1 MNGYDMKDYKEV
13 GFVKV
18 EKRSCSVNY
27 RVNMVICGDEHCGY
41 VNEAG
46 FQIVDHG
53 MTDHKIYDLLGDVKE
68 VTLSSNSMVEVKIS
82 ENVSARIYTNK

>member
-18 EKRSCSVNY
+18 EKRSCCVNY

-53 MTDHKIYDLLGDVKE
+53 MADHKIYDLLGDVKE
-68 VTLSSNSMVEVKIS
+68 VINVTDDMVEVKIS